1 MFCGFRLLHSELYLK
16 TVAWQSGEAEPC
28 CKTMLTSDRWD
39 GSFGKKRKIGSIF
52 QPSLSVTNVDGWQSI
67 LSVCSADTEFIL
79 YDTVGSNCLD
89 FCGGG
94 RLFQL
99 QLEPLPAQQE
109 QLQLPLEF
117 QFSWKNITCCDALFL
132 PQGRGPNGEKS
143 ASLIFLQGL
152 TIFLTGGRK
161 GQEKPSFPASKFF
174 KIVAVGCPFTRPRTV
189 KQWKNPEMDILI
201 LNGEV
206 SEMGRQLLSGSLRMN
221 KNDIRKVKEEV
232 RLYLFGGEKQCME

>member
-1 MFCGFRLLHSELYLK
+1 MQMVGNPFYQCALQTLSSYFMI
-16 TVAWQSGEAEPC
+16 QQEAIV
-28 CKTMLTSDRWD
+28 W
-39 GSFGKKRKIGSIF
+39 IF
-52 QPSLSVTNVDGWQSI
+52 V
-67 LSVCSADTEFIL
+67 
-79 YDTVGSNCLD
+79 
-89 FCGGG
+89 GGG

-99 QLEPLPAQQE
+99 QLESLPAQQE

-117 QFSWKNITCCDALFL
+117 QFSWKNITCCDTLFL

-161 GQEKPSFPASKFF
+161 GQQKPSFPASKFF
-174 KIVAVGCPFTRPRTV
+174 KIVAVGCPFTRPHTV

-206 SEMGRQLLSGSLRMN
+206 SEMGRQLLSGSLRMD
-221 KNDIRKVKEEV
+221 KNDIRKVREEV